1 MSKSKLKIIFIV
13 GVCCLLF
20 LLVSVW
26 YTYTF
31 NAGRLVKPMDFSA
44 YVFQIKDIPMLAAIS
59 AIILYGFFL
68 AFLLFIS
75 LLNQRHNKTKAKK
88 TRKLNPKLGL
98 LGFLGFFGF
107 LGFWT
112 YSINKTVFPF
122 CFFVFFGFFGFF
134 FEGKMSDT
142 LMDERFKENAQKA
155 QLTAYK
161 IGFALIWLLLLLIG
175 QGRFAAN
182 LEHAVIVLIAAIS
195 FILGFTLFLGKYLLY
210 RYDHDGQSEEEING
224 GI

>member
-1 MSKSKLKIIFIV
+1 
-13 GVCCLLF
+13 
-20 LLVSVW
+20 
-26 YTYTF
+26 
-31 NAGRLVKPMDFSA
+31 
-44 YVFQIKDIPMLAAIS
+44 
-59 AIILYGFFL
+59 
-68 AFLLFIS
+68 
-75 LLNQRHNKTKAKK
+75 
-88 TRKLNPKLGL
+88 
-98 LGFLGFFGF
+98 
-107 LGFWT
+107 
-112 YSINKTVFPF
+112 
-122 CFFVFFGFFGFF
+122 
-134 FEGKMSDT
+134 MSDT